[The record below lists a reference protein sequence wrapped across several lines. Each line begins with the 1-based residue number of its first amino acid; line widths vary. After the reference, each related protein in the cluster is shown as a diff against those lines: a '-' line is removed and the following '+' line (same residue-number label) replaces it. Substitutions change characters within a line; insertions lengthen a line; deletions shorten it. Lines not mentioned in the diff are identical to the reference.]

1 VNGVDLVS
9 DVGRRLDD
17 VRGRIN
23 DACSVA
29 GRRPGSVSIVAV
41 AKGFGPETVEAA
53 LANGLSTIGENRVQ
67 EAREKAGLC
76 PSTVRWHMVGRL
88 QTNKSRD
95 AASLFE
101 LIHSVD
107 SVRLLEALDR
117 AADGVVG
124 TLRVLLQVNVAG
136 DAAKAGF
143 APEDVPAAIEA
154 AGRLQR
160 IEIAGL
166 MTVPPFTADPEL
178 ARPHFGRLRACRE
191 KWAAETG
198 LSLEELSMGMSNDF
212 EVAIREGATMVRLG
226 TALFG
231 NRPTGSGWRRGIR
244 PEDV

>member
-1 VNGVDLVS
+1 
-9 DVGRRLDD
+9 
-17 VRGRIN
+17 
-23 DACSVA
+23 
-29 GRRPGSVSIVAV
+29 
-41 AKGFGPETVEAA
+41 
-53 LANGLSTIGENRVQ
+53 
-67 EAREKAGLC
+67 
-76 PSTVRWHMVGRL
+76 MVGRL